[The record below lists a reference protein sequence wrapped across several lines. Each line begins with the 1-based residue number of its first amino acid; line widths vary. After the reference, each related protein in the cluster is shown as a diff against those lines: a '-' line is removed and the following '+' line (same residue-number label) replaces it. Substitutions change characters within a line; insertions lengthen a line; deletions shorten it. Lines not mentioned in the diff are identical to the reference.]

1 MKKFLTEF
9 KEFVAQGNVMDMA
22 IGVIIGAAFKAIID
36 SLVKDILNPL
46 IALFTGDDLSML
58 SIKIAGA
65 QLTYGNFISAVIN
78 FFIIVL
84 ILFIMIKAVAKTKNI
99 TTKSEEE
106 ASEPTE
112 KECPYCKRMI
122 PIGATRCGYCTT
134 KLKGFQGQE

>member
-1 MKKFLTEF
+1 MKKFITEF

-84 ILFIMIKAVAKTKNI
+84 ILFIMIKAVAKAKR
-99 TTKSEEE
+99 
-106 ASEPTE
+106 ADAE
-112 KECPYCKRMI
+112 KQLVGIENQLKE
-122 PIGATRCGYCTT
+122 
-134 KLKGFQGQE
+134 KLLQAAQN